1 MRRRRTLALDA
12 AIAVGIACSVLAI
25 TAIANSA
32 QNSYPTRWMR
42 DKSVEYR
49 VDGSV
54 PADFRGRVVHAAKQW
69 SKLNASLSFKR
80 ESGKAHIYPQSKCG
94 SHYQDNVITE
104 RSLNGPLGLATWCVF
119 PDSSEIYSFQI
130 AFEKGVR
137 WYTGTKQ
144 PKPGTWDLSSA
155 ALHELGH
162 VGGRSD
168 HYRDASPECE
178 KPPGEVMCPAIA
190 EGQQRHLGKHDK
202 QTFEAA
208 Y

>member
-1 MRRRRTLALDA
+1 MGQRRTLALDA
-12 AIAVGIACSVLAI
+12 AIAVGIACCVLAI

-32 QNSYPTRWMR
+32 QKAYPTRWER

-49 VDGSV
+49 VDGKI

-80 ESGKAHIYPQSKCG
+80 EKGNAHVYPQSKCG

-104 RSLNGPLGLATWCVF
+104 RKLNGPLGLATWCLF
-119 PDSSEIYSFQI
+119 PETSEIYSFQI
-130 AFEKGVR
+130 AFEKGVK
-137 WYTGTKQ
+137 WYTGTGK
-144 PKPGTWDLSSA
+144 PKPKTWDLSSA

-168 HYRDASPECE
+168 HYPDGSPVC
-178 KPPGEVMCPAIA
+178 KPPGEAMCPAIA
-190 EGQQRHLGKHDK
+190 EGQQRNLGKHDK
-202 QTFEAA
+202 QTFESA

>member
-1 MRRRRTLALDA
+1 M
-12 AIAVGIACSVLAI
+12 
-25 TAIANSA
+25 
-32 QNSYPTRWMR
+32 
-42 DKSVEYR
+42 
-49 VDGSV
+49 
-54 PADFRGRVVHAAKQW
+54 
-69 SKLNASLSFKR
+69 
-80 ESGKAHIYPQSKCG
+80 
-94 SHYQDNVITE
+94 ITE

-202 QTFEAA
+202 KTFEAA